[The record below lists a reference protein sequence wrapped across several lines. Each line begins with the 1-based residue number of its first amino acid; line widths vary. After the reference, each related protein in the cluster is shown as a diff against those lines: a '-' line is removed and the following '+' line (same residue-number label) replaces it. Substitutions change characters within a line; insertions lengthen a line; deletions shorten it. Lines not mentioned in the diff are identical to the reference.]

1 MFNCY
6 KILVC
11 GYYDLIFFF
20 YKRKTAYEMRIS
32 DWSSDVCSSDLF
44 IVEPARALAA
54 TAPGLIGIGRVA
66 EFWRDLGGGLASGLY
81 AAKKLIDGVAIFLG
95 QRGHRSEERRVGHE
109 CVSPCRSRRSPY
121 HYKTN
126 HPPHTHHPPPP
137 PPHPPP
143 PHPPPPHP

>member
-95 QRGHRSEERRVGHE
+95 QRGHFAPNVTDLLPVYLLFLALRIGDHRFEFILG
-109 CVSPCRSRRSPY
+109 
-121 HYKTN
+121 
-126 HPPHTHHPPPP
+126 
-137 PPHPPP
+137 
-143 PHPPPPHP
+143 